1 MKDGVAFIA
10 FSLNDKEDVLD
21 ISMRT
26 GSGVALNRIVET
38 SMPDLALLNARGL
51 DDTAAA
57 IGRFVL
63 SVLQIQ
69 HRDRFKAFPNLHVP
83 ASAHPPDEPLPQPGK
98 EGPTRS

>member
-10 FSLNDKEDVLD
+10 FSLNDNADVLD
-21 ISMRT
+21 VSMRT

-38 SMPDLALLNARGL
+38 SMLDLEQLNARGL
-51 DDTAAA
+51 NDSAAA

-69 HRDRFKAFPNLHVP
+69 HRERFEAFPNLHVP
-83 ASAHPPDEPLPQPGK
+83 AARRPPGEPLAQSDE
-98 EGPTRS
+98 EGPTSL

>member
-10 FSLNDKEDVLD
+10 FSLNDNEDVLD

-51 DDTAAA
+51 DDTAAS

-63 SVLQIQ
+63 SVLQSQ

-83 ASAHPPDEPLPQPGK
+83 TARRPPDKALPQSD
-98 EGPTRS
+98 EAEPTSF